1 MEVRGY
7 MDRGEAIFFGS
18 GFRWDRTSME
28 VRCTSWNLD
37 RFEMVSLWIWNTIAG
52 TWLGVRRHLD
62 GGEMQ
67 ISRPGLRWVA
77 TWMDARDL
85 PYARDDFIPPPSRWQ
100 IASIKVPIIAS
111 QLYSVPISMPPRY
124 YLPPCPISP
133 ASRFLS
139 QFYPCIYHLT
149 SIKVPKLSS
158 LLHPCRVSFHPS
170 ADICFSP
177 PSRLGIT
184 YIQLWQC
191 TRSHPGSISTPARS
205 SCEYQ
210 HHPCPLPISI

>member
-1 MEVRGY
+1 MRQY
-7 MDRGEAIFFGS
+7 SSALDS
-18 GFRWDRTSME
+18 GGTGLGWRWDVHPETWMGLRWCPYGSEIQLLGPGWGWDVTWME
-28 VRCTSWNLD
+28 VRCKY
-37 RFEMVSLWIWNTIAG
+37 
-52 TWLGVRRHLD
+52 
-62 GGEMQ
+62 
-67 ISRPGLRWVA
+67 
-77 TWMDARDL
+77 RDL
-85 PYARDDFIPPPSRWQ
+85 DWGELLPGWMPEIYLTPCRDDFIPPPSRWQ

-170 ADICFSP
+170 ADIRFSP
-177 PSRLGIT
+177 PSRLSIT
-184 YIQLWQC
+184 YIQLW
-191 TRSHPGSISTPARS
+191 
-205 SCEYQ
+205 
-210 HHPCPLPISI
+210 